1 MSLHTIYA
9 NPQYYQPT
17 GMWQTMLDSLQGVE
31 AKWPGG
37 FPKSEG
43 EYSRLVERNHNRTKA
58 TTERVLISLMDA
70 HCLTVGEIAK
80 DIEMSDSRV
89 KSILNMLREKDLVS
103 RSCIE
108 RRFYWKLNESPRL
121 PDGFTVKVSADHR
134 VGRDGGVL

>member
-43 EYSRLVERNHNRTKA
+43 DYSRLVERNHNRTKA

-89 KSILNMLREKDLVS
+89 KTILNMLREKDLVS

-108 RRFYWKLNESPRL
+108 RRFYWKLNESPRQL
-121 PDGFTVKVSADHR
+121 SGFTENVSANQMT
-134 VGRDGGVL
+134 GRDGGML